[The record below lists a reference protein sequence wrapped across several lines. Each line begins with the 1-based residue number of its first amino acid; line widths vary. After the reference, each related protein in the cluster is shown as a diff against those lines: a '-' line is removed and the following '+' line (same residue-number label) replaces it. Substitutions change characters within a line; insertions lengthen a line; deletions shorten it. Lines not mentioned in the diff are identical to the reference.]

1 MVYAGFWRRGAALF
15 VDCLICLIPNLFFGW
30 VIPVAGPILFTAL
43 YKPIFEASFLKA
55 TPGKAI
61 MGIVVL
67 SEQGTQL
74 TLKAAVIRFLASYL
88 SGLILCIG
96 YLMNVFTGKRQT
108 LHDMIAESVVV
119 MQESPNVNYFDVWL
133 NELKR
138 LFGSSSANQISN
150 QASSY
155 STTTGGNTNIDST
168 TKSIEQLH
176 NLLKAGAITQ
186 EEFDKKKTELLGK
199 L

>member
-15 VDCLICLIPNLFFGW
+15 IDCLICLIPNLFFGW
-30 VIPVAGPILFTAL
+30 VVPVAGPVLFTAL
-43 YKPIFEASFLKA
+43 YKPVFESSFLKA
-55 TPGKAI
+55 TPGKAL
-61 MGIVVL
+61 MGIAVL

-74 TLKAAVIRFLASYL
+74 SLKAAIIRFFAAYL

-108 LHDMIAESVVV
+108 LHDMIAESVVIH
-119 MQESPNVNYFDVWL
+119 QEPPNVNYFDVWL

-138 LFGSSSANQISN
+138 LFGHSDQGAANPTSSAASSS
-150 QASSY
+150 
-155 STTTGGNTNIDST
+155 TNIDSA

-186 EEFDKKKTELLGK
+186 EEFDKKKAELLGK